1 MHNVKKNQI
10 VVVLLVVM
18 IVVAGYLNYRTENT
32 ELATYAGED
41 SVQSTQELGDSDVTA
56 EGVILPEGEAVA
68 EGETTEETAAE
79 EETPETEE
87 ATVAETEEAR
97 APGEAI
103 MVESDAVIPEYFAEA
118 KVERENARAKSQD
131 MLYELMAKE
140 DTPEEEKSEAA
151 QKILELQ
158 KRIENEAG
166 SGSHD

>member
-56 EGVILPEGEAVA
+56 EGVILPEGEQQDAEGEAVA

-79 EETPETEE
+79 EET
-87 ATVAETEEAR
+87 AER
-97 APGEAI
+97 RKLRWPKRKKRG
-103 MVESDAVIPEYFAEA
+103 
-118 KVERENARAKSQD
+118 RRAKP
-131 MLYELMAKE
+131 LW
-140 DTPEEEKSEAA
+140 
-151 QKILELQ
+151 
-158 KRIENEAG
+158 
-166 SGSHD
+166 